1 MSENIAGFISNNGFA
16 AKFLVGKTST
26 QHEVP
31 NILLYH
37 APLFCHYPQT
47 PNGVTSHFHS
57 HCQPKVLL
65 TGAGALI
72 IGIWTCRYFKVQK
85 DIFQA
90 AMSGDLELVKH
101 HFIANQQC
109 VHFKMAK

>member
-31 NILLYH
+31 NILLYL

-47 PNGVTSHFHS
+47 PSGAASHFHS
-57 HCQPKVLL
+57 NCQPNVLL

-72 IGIWTCRYFKVQK
+72 IGIWTSRYLKVHK

-90 AMSGDLELVKH
+90 AKSGDLELVKR

-109 VHFKMAK
+109 VHLRMAK